1 MAAIR
6 EELEIVDKFS
16 AQFTKFM
23 SLGNQMA
30 KCCTDIGKEI
40 EKMGQTSEK
49 VGDTQKKVFNDSEK
63 AAGGLLN
70 TVKRLAVAVGGI
82 AAIKAGIGLAD
93 ELTLTYSRLERVN
106 DGLQS
111 TAELQNMIYDAA
123 QRSRGSYVDMMNT
136 ASKLKAQ
143 TGNTFDSMR
152 QAVAFTELLQKQF
165 KLAGTDAVG
174 ISSTMY
180 NLTQALSTG
189 VLRGNDLNIVFS
201 NAPQLVQRI
210 AEHMGVP
217 ISQIKK
223 MAEQGQITA
232 DIVKNAILSAGVDID
247 RQFKDM
253 PLTFGD
259 AVQKVRNMAIR
270 GFEPVRAV
278 IANAISSR
286 EFNIA
291 ANAIGRGLT
300 VAALTAAGAFRV
312 LGGVVGFVSDN
323 IKIIGPA
330 VGILTAAF
338 VGYNAVMAISNA
350 VTAVQ
355 TAETGF
361 LATAHMI
368 HASAALAAASG
379 QSVFNAALAACP
391 ISWIV
396 AGIALII
403 AGIAAL
409 IMWFHSAAATG
420 HTVFGDIAGVVVGCY
435 SVIVNALA
443 MVANFFI
450 SVAEAIMNGGNE
462 AAYQVQLA
470 FYNFAI
476 GAINA
481 FNGVSQGAADAASNI
496 ANVFVSAANSAID
509 SINGIIGALN
519 QIPGFSLGEVG
530 KLGAVHLEGIQIST
544 AGIEAPTRAAA
555 VDLGRL
561 ETTSMGDAFNA
572 GFNKGASWGDGV
584 QNSITDGF
592 AGMMSGLTE
601 ATGGADLS
609 DMYDAQT
616 GTNDLLGGD
625 GGAGGGKAGVGSV
638 DKVKKVED
646 CKLSDEDLK
655 IYRDLAER
663 KYLNNIELQT
673 LAPNISVTMP
683 QSEGQH
689 ITAQDV
695 ADRIK
700 VMLIEQAAAHTAVS
714 HG

>member
-1 MAAIR
+1 
-6 EELEIVDKFS
+6 
-16 AQFTKFM
+16 
-23 SLGNQMA
+23 
-30 KCCTDIGKEI
+30 
-40 EKMGQTSEK
+40 
-49 VGDTQKKVFNDSEK
+49 
-63 AAGGLLN
+63 
-70 TVKRLAVAVGGI
+70 
-82 AAIKAGIGLAD
+82 
-93 ELTLTYSRLERVN
+93 
-106 DGLQS
+106 
-111 TAELQNMIYDAA
+111 
-123 QRSRGSYVDMMNT
+123 MN
-136 ASKLKAQ
+136 
-143 TGNTFDSMR
+143 
-152 QAVAFTELLQKQF
+152 
-165 KLAGTDAVG
+165 
-174 ISSTMY
+174 
-180 NLTQALSTG
+180 
-189 VLRGNDLNIVFS
+189 
-201 NAPQLVQRI
+201 
-210 AEHMGVP
+210 VP
-217 ISQIKK
+217 IGQIKK
-223 MAEQGQITA
+223 MAEQGTITA
-232 DIVKNAILSAGVDID
+232 DIVKNALLSAGDDINAE
-247 RQFKDM
+247 FEKM
-253 PLTFGD
+253 PMTFGD
-259 AVQKVRNMAIR
+259 AVQKMKNSAIR
-270 GFEPVRAV
+270 SFEPIRAV
-278 IANAISSR
+278 IADAVNSR
-286 EFNIA
+286 EFNA
-291 ANAIGRGLT
+291 VANAVSVTLRG
-300 VAALTAAGAFRV
+300 AALVASGAFRV
-312 LGGVVGFVSDN
+312 LGTGVRFVSDN
-323 IKIIGPA
+323 IKILGPA
-330 VGILTAAF
+330 IGILTAAF
-338 VGYNAVMAISNA
+338 VGYNAVMAISNGLHAIHAAA
-350 VTAVQ
+350 VTVSTTIQ
-355 TAETGF
+355 TAH
-361 LATAHMI
+361 AA
-368 HASAALAAASG
+368 ASAAAAAG

-391 ISWIV
+391 IMWV
-396 AGIALII
+396 VMGIAAII
-403 AGIAAL
+403 AVVAAL

-584 QNSITDGF
+584 QNSITEGF

-625 GGAGGGKAGVGSV
+625 GGSGGKAGVGSV

-663 KYLNNIELQT
+663 KYLNQIELQT
-673 LAPNISVTMP
+673 LAPNISVTVP
-683 QSEGQH
+683 QVEGQRL
-689 ITAQDV
+689 TA
-695 ADRIK
+695 ADIADKIK

-714 HG
+714 HA

>member
-1 MAAIR
+1 MAEIR
-6 EELEIVDKFS
+6 EELELVDKFS
-16 AQFTKFM
+16 ATFGKFLA
-23 SLGNQMA
+23 LGDKMA
-30 KCCTDIGKEI
+30 EACEKIAAQS
-40 EKMGQTSEK
+40 EKMGGST
-49 VGDTQKKVFNDSEK
+49 EK
-63 AAGGLLN
+63 AGEKMTKTFDASDRAANGLIN
-70 TVKRLAVAVGGI
+70 TVKRLAIAVGGI
-82 AAIKAGIGLAD
+82 TAIKGMISLSD
-93 ELTLTYSRLERVN
+93 DLTLTAARLANVN
-106 DGLQS
+106 DGLQ
-111 TAELQNMIYDAA
+111 TNAELQQMIYESA
-123 QRSRGSYVDMMNT
+123 QRSRGEYVGMMNT
-136 ASKLKAQ
+136 VAKLKAQ
-143 TGNTFDSMR
+143 TGNTFASVR
-152 QAVAFTELLQKQF
+152 EAAAFTELLQKQF

-210 AEHMGVP
+210 ADYMNVP
-217 ISQIKK
+217 IGQIRK

-232 DIVKNAILSAGVDID
+232 DIVKNAMLSAGDDINK
-247 RQFKDM
+247 QFEEM

-259 AVQKVRNMAIR
+259 AVQKVKNMAIR

-338 VGYNAVMAISNA
+338 VGYNAVMAISNTI
-350 VTAVQ
+350 TAVQ

-409 IMWFHSAAATG
+409 IMWMHSAAQTG
-420 HTVFGDIAGVVVGCY
+420 HTAFGDIAGVAVGCFN
-435 SVIVNALA
+435 VVVNALA
-443 MVANFFI
+443 IVANAGLTTAEFI
-450 SVAEAIMNGGNE
+450 ANNFNNGV
-462 AAYQVQLA
+462 YQIQLA
-470 FYNFAI
+470 FYNFQI
-476 GAINA
+476 GAING

-519 QIPGFSLGEVG
+519 QIPGMSLGTVG
-530 KLGAVHLEGIQIST
+530 KLGAVHLEGIKISS
-544 AGIEAPTRAAA
+544 AGIQAPTAPET
-555 VDLGRL
+555 VNFGRF
-561 ETTSMGDAFNA
+561 ETSSFGDAFNA
-572 GFNKGASWGDGV
+572 GFNKGANWGDGV
-584 QNSITDGF
+584 QNSVTSGF
-592 AGMMSGLTE
+592 SNLMGGLSEVSGGVDFGDIYG
-601 ATGGADLS
+601 AQNDMADL
-609 DMYDAQT
+609 M
-616 GTNDLLGGD
+616 GG

-683 QSEGQH
+683 QGEGQH